1 MRRARAGTPLWED
14 RPMAQNEYDATPR
27 ELRNFA
33 LLQIVLTAG
42 FLAVLFWMLGGTD
55 ADRPHWGV
63 WAGLL
68 AAVAIGGVLADRV
81 WLSADPLDP
90 AADHDENRTIA
101 VSVFAGQTVRR
112 LLLCEAPMLIAVLVA
127 FVTDTGGWPIAI
139 AGLPGLI
146 VMSFEV
152 WPSLRN
158 VSMTET
164 MLDAGGASSDLI
176 DSFV

>member
-1 MRRARAGTPLWED
+1 
-14 RPMAQNEYDATPR
+14 MAQNEYDATPR

-42 FLAVLFWMLGGTD
+42 FLAVLFVMLGGTD
-55 ADRPHWGV
+55 AERPHWAV
-63 WAGLL
+63 WVGLL
-68 AAVAIGGVLADRV
+68 AAVALGGILADRV
-81 WLSADPLDP
+81 WLSAEPLDP
-90 AADHDENRTIA
+90 AADAEENRTAA
-101 VSVFAGQTVRR
+101 VGVFAAQTVRK
-112 LLLCEAPMLIAVLVA
+112 LLLCEAPMLIAVVVA
-127 FVTDTGGWPIAI
+127 FVTDSGGWPIAI

-146 VMSFEV
+146 VMSFEI

-164 MLDAGGASSDLI
+164 MLNAEGAESDLI